1 MGATEVR
8 LKVREKLERG
18 VLPREKCQVTWFGR
32 GRGLTCEACDEPVT
46 PAQIE
51 CECELRSAQQR
62 EPTGIECRHARV
74 VLAGEWC
81 AGKREPARRLF
92 CIASVD
98 RLRLRVAGRHQHE
111 DGRRRDLREPNT

>member
-1 MGATEVR
+1 MGATEVS

-51 CECELRSAQQR
+51 CECEHPRGHL
-62 EPTGIECRHARV
+62 
-74 VLAGEWC
+74 
-81 AGKREPARRLF
+81 
-92 CIASVD
+92 
-98 RLRLRVAGRHQHE
+98 LRLHRPCFVVWDTERQATA
-111 DGRRRDLREPNT
+111 PA